1 MLLEGNLMG
10 VQHLGLPVT
19 DVAKA
24 KSFYTSKLGF
34 EVKEEPVVRTDEGNV
49 LLLFLERR
57 GLVLE
62 FWRPVGAALD
72 EVAARG
78 HGHID
83 HFAMD
88 VTDVRRAMADAQAN
102 GIALDPGTAD
112 GPAGIPQAWSKGV
125 EYVFMLG
132 PHGEKFEFNERLD
145 LARSRRVENLG
156 GWSHLGIPVTDI
168 QSSVRFYE
176 AFGFTVKM
184 EATIPVGEE
193 DIKIAIV
200 ENGGLSLEFYRLI
213 AADLP
218 EIRSRKDGR
227 IDHFAMGVR
236 DVDRAYAELKEA
248 GLKPIE
254 DAPVDLPIGPKGVRF
269 FNVRGPDGEKME
281 LIQRL

>member
-19 DVAKA
+19 DVTKA

-34 EVKEEPVVRTDEGNV
+34 KVKEEPVVRTDEGSV
-49 LLLFLERR
+49 LMLFLERS

-62 FWRPVGAALD
+62 FWQPAGGALQD
-72 EVAARG
+72 VASRG

-88 VTDVRRAMADAQAN
+88 VTDVRQAMADAQEK
-102 GIALDPGTAD
+102 GIALDSGTAN
-112 GPAGIPQAWSKGV
+112 GPTGIPQAWSKGV

-145 LARSRRVENLG
+145 LEKSRRQEVLG

-168 QSSVRFYE
+168 DASVKFYK
-176 AFGFTVKM
+176 AFGFGVMM

-193 DIKIAIV
+193 DIKITIV
-200 ENGGLSLEFYRLI
+200 ERGGLSLEFYRLL

-218 EIRSRKDGR
+218 EIRGRKDGK

-236 DVDRAYAELKEA
+236 DVDRAFAELRAA
-248 GLKPIE
+248 GVKPIE
-254 DAPVDLPIGPKGVRF
+254 DSPVDLPIGPKGVRF

-281 LIQRL
+281 LNQRL